1 MSFPLTLEGRTATTF
16 TVSVIFDVAID
27 SYNLYAT
34 SRGMPAAKN
43 TNTLVLIDS
52 FLSVDTGGGKTA
64 FVGNDYDYYLADR
77 DLFYVA
83 VTAVTAGV
91 ETFLISSEP
100 LLISAPTTGTTTA
113 VSTSSLQSV
122 QLAVL
127 DPETRLLIPVTG
139 EYDTVTGR
147 VNLHTESS
155 ASLTVSDLE
164 IGAVEIKNATTDDRV
179 IVSSDGGL
187 SIIPATRTNRHY
199 TFITNAAL
207 PAAFPG
213 AAQAVFGFTS
223 RGFSIS
229 IEAVAGATVIEYS
242 FNGAAV
248 HGRLSDTGLTAESF
262 DFRTETQIFVRK
274 TSGTADVVIKAW

>member
-100 LLISAPTTGTTTA
+100 LLISA